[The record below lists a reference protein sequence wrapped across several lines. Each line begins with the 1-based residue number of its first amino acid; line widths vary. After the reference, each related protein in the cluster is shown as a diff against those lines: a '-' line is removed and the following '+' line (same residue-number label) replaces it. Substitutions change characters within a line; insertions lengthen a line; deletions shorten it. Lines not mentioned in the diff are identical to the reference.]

1 MTNVTVEILK
11 KYNAN
16 LPKYSTEFSAGFD
29 LEAYID
35 PIEIT
40 DYISQLNNVF
50 KKVEGLDFLLSENKT
65 QITILPGKSIAV
77 PTGLFVSVPIG
88 YELQVRPRSGM
99 AIKEG
104 LMVINSPG
112 TVDPDYRGEIMILVY
127 NSSSQPITI
136 KNGMRIAQ
144 GVIAPYIKGEF
155 KLVETLSP
163 TVRGKGGFGHT
174 GKY

>member
-112 TVDPDYRGEIMILVY
+112 TVE
-127 NSSSQPITI
+127 
-136 KNGMRIAQ
+136 
-144 GVIAPYIKGEF
+144 
-155 KLVETLSP
+155 
-163 TVRGKGGFGHT
+163 H
-174 GKY
+174 